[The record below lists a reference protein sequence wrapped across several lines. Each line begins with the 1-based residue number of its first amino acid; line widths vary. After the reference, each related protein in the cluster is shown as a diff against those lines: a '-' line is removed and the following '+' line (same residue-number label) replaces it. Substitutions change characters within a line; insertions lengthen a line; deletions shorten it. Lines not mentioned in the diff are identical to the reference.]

1 METVST
7 GFKTQ
12 KYRKVI
18 EASEKL
24 TVLRLMDDLQE
35 KVIAENGKFNGERK
49 VDKCNV
55 DLKGC
60 NF

>member
-1 METVST
+1 MHMKSSISKES
-7 GFKTQ
+7 
-12 KYRKVI
+12 
-18 EASEKL
+18 ASVEIA
-24 TVLRLMDDLQE
+24 VPCLMDDLQE